1 VPDILAHALT
11 VRLLR
16 NGTID
21 RADVE
26 AIADELDAYG
36 EHDAAHAAR
45 AAILE
50 VAAPSTAEWRRSK
63 IRIIPDG
70 GNTDG

>member
-21 RADVE
+21 RDDVM
-26 AIADELDAYG
+26 AIADELEAQG
-36 EHDAAHAAR
+36 ETDAAHAAR
-45 AAILE
+45 AAIIE
-50 VAAPSTAEWRRSK
+50 AATPSMAEWRRSK
-63 IRIIPDG
+63 IRIVPDG
-70 GNTDG
+70 GNESA